1 MFNFKTQVR
10 VLFIRNL
17 MPTTTEEVIRR
28 VFSDLAGSA
37 NCVER
42 VKKMKD
48 YAFVHF
54 VNRDSAESA
63 ISAAQNLVLDGCKIE
78 VSW

>member
-1 MFNFKTQVR
+1 
-10 VLFIRNL
+10 
-17 MPTTTEEVIRR
+17 MPSTSEDMIRR

-54 VNRDSAESA
+54 GNRDSAESA
-63 ISAAQNLVLDGCKIE
+63 IQAAQNLVLDGSKIE

>member
-1 MFNFKTQVR
+1 MQQVR

-17 MPTTTEEVIRR
+17 MPSTSEDMIRR

-54 VNRDSAESA
+54 VNRESAESA
-63 ISAAQNLVLDGCKIE
+63 NQAAQNLVLDGSKIE